1 MLFQV
6 LPLDCYILIH
16 STRVPVLG
24 RKATMKDQI
33 EKYTGKL
40 LADRSACPDAIAF
53 AAQDDTLI
61 TSGAPELARLAGAT
75 LARLNALALVVARPS
90 LPFAD
95 FLVARAP
102 AGDCAILPQDTETR
116 TFLHDIP
123 FLRRGE
129 LPEDPS
135 GEIARLLAN
144 RKGVIV
150 EGVGIVALGSI
161 TVEQAFINYSS
172 VFHSTFVKY
181 LQDVLSDGFLIPG
194 EREAFQAFRRDW
206 LKPLSAEGLVFRGE
220 LSEDREEILSE
231 VETVGRFTVER
242 GLVDSFFGNIS
253 ARAGE
258 LIYISQTAASLDE
271 LKGCIDPVPTD
282 NSSTTGITASS
293 ELLAHRKIFEE
304 TGARVILHGHPKF
317 AVVMSMLCETRDCP
331 IKDCWKDCPQVR
343 LLGGTPVVAGEIGA
357 GGLAKRVPPV
367 IGATG
372 SAIVYGHGVFTI
384 GREGFG
390 EAFAA
395 LVEVENFCREEYFRR
410 LDQVQVL

>member
-1 MLFQV
+1 
-6 LPLDCYILIH
+6 
-16 STRVPVLG
+16 
-24 RKATMKDQI
+24 MKDQI

-40 LADRSACPDAIAF
+40 VADRSACPDAIAF

-61 TSGAPELARLAGAT
+61 TSGAPALAGLAGAT
-75 LARLNALALVVARPS
+75 LARLNSLALVVARPS

-102 AGDCAILPQDTETR
+102 GGESCIVPQDTETR

-123 FLRRGE
+123 FLRQE
-129 LPEDPS
+129 DLPEDPAP
-135 GEIARLLAN
+135 EIARLLGN

-150 EGVGIVALGSI
+150 EGVGIVALGGI

-172 VFHSTFVKY
+172 MFHSTFVKY
-181 LQDVLSDGFLIPG
+181 LQDLLADGFLLPG
-194 EREAFQAFRRDW
+194 ERKAFQAFRSQW
-206 LKPLSAEGLVFRGE
+206 LKPLSAAGLAFKEHLQV
-220 LSEDREEILSE
+220 DREEILTE
-231 VETVGRFTVER
+231 IEKVGRYTVER

-253 ARAGE
+253 ARAGD

-317 AVVMSMLCETRDCP
+317 SVVMSMLCETRDCP
-331 IKDCWKDCPQVR
+331 IEDCWKDCPQVR
-343 LLGGTPVVAGEIGA
+343 EIGGTPVVAGEIGA

-372 SAIVYGHGVFTI
+372 SAIVYGHGVFTL

-395 LVEVENFCREEYFRR
+395 MVDVENFCRDEYFRR
-410 LDQVQVL
+410 LDGSNP